1 VYEGISCGWV
11 GDKIMYRDREKQKA
25 ANREHAKAYRMRKG
39 MTQGMTIK
47 GEGMTESIIPTIIP
61 VIPLVTIENV
71 KKVAAGL
78 VSNQDWRK
86 PKTPESVRRF
96 GENPKAA

>member
-1 VYEGISCGWV
+1 
-11 GDKIMYRDREKQKA
+11 MYKDRERQKIA
-25 ANREHAKAYRMRKG
+25 VREAVRRFRSKG
-39 MTQGMTIK
+39 ITQGI
-47 GEGMTESIIPTIIP
+47 TESPVIPSD

-86 PKTPESVRRF
+86 PKAPASVRRF
-96 GENPKAA
+96 GENPEAA

>member
-1 VYEGISCGWV
+1 
-11 GDKIMYRDREKQKA
+11 MYRDRERQKIA
-25 ANREHAKAYRMRKG
+25 VREAVRRFRSKG
-39 MTQGMTIK
+39 ITQGITV
-47 GEGMTESIIPTIIP
+47 IPSDVIP

-86 PKTPESVRRF
+86 PKSPASVRRF
-96 GENPKAA
+96 GENPEAA

>member
-1 VYEGISCGWV
+1 V
-11 GDKIMYRDREKQKA
+11 YRDREKQKE
-25 ANREHAKAYRMRKG
+25 ANRVHARAYRSRKG
-39 MTQGMTIK
+39 MTQGMTIQ
-47 GEGMTESIIPTIIP
+47 GEGMTDSIIPTIIP

-86 PKTPESVRRF
+86 PKAPASVRRF
-96 GENPKAA
+96 GESPEAA

>member
-1 VYEGISCGWV
+1 LRSLREV
-11 GDKIMYRDREKQKA
+11 YRDRERQKIA
-25 ANREHAKAYRMRKG
+25 VREAVRRFRSKG
-39 MTQGMTIK
+39 ITQGITV
-47 GEGMTESIIPTIIP
+47 IPSDVIPSPVIP

-86 PKTPESVRRF
+86 PKTPASVRRF
-96 GENPKAA
+96 GESPEVA

>member
-1 VYEGISCGWV
+1 
-11 GDKIMYRDREKQKA
+11 MYRDREKQKIA
-25 ANREHAKAYRMRKG
+25 VREAVRRFRSKG
-39 MTQGMTIK
+39 ITQGI
-47 GEGMTESIIPTIIP
+47 TETPVIPSDVIPKSVIP

-96 GENPKAA
+96 GENPEAA

>member
-1 VYEGISCGWV
+1 
-11 GDKIMYRDREKQKA
+11 MYRDRERQKIA
-25 ANREHAKAYRMRKG
+25 VREAVRRFRSKG
-39 MTQGMTIK
+39 ITQGI
-47 GEGMTESIIPTIIP
+47 TESPVIPSDVIPKP

-86 PKTPESVRRF
+86 PKTPASVRRF
-96 GENPKAA
+96 GENP